1 MAIRIEVKCYPDDLV
16 GVRIRTLF
24 CQESMVTKAPGRNPL
39 VETNF
44 NELLEAIAQRAF
56 DEGRMFERKNG
67 NLDA

>member
-56 DEGRMFERKNG
+56 D
-67 NLDA
+67 